1 MNTLGVRS
9 PGSAT
14 AAADVEKPRAIF
26 LMGPTASGKTDL
38 AMAISDHL
46 PVELIS
52 VDSALVYR
60 GLDIGSAKPTPD
72 ELVRYP
78 HRLIDICDPAES
90 YSAGRF
96 REDALEAMAEI
107 TAAGKIPLLVGGTML
122 YFRALLHG
130 MAELP
135 QADPAFRA
143 EVEARARREGWPALH
158 KELAKIDAALA
169 AELHPNHSVRIE
181 RALEVH
187 HLTGKTMSELRAE
200 QERES
205 PVGHYR
211 VQQLAIVPRDRA
223 ILHQRIAQRFERM
236 LEHGFIDEVKAL
248 RARGDLHEDLPAIRA
263 VGYRQVW
270 QYLAGEL
277 DYTQMV
283 DAGIAATRQLAKR
296 QLTWLRGW
304 EQVHYIHAQEP
315 DGKIRKIDE
324 MLDEALKFLG

>member
-1 MNTLGVRS
+1 MSLDNSL
-9 PGSAT
+9 
-14 AAADVEKPRAIF
+14 PRAIF

-38 AMAISDHL
+38 AMAISEHL

-60 GLDIGSAKPTPD
+60 GLDIGSAKPTPE
-72 ELVRYP
+72 ELALYP

-96 REDALEAMAEI
+96 REDALAAMAEI
-107 TAAGKIPLLVGGTML
+107 SAAGKIPLLVGGTML

-130 MAELP
+130 MAEMP
-135 QADPAFRA
+135 EADPEFRA
-143 EVEARARREGWPALH
+143 EIEARAAKEGWPALH
-158 KELAKIDAALA
+158 RELAAIDPELA

-181 RALEVH
+181 RALEVY
-187 HLTGKTMSELRAE
+187 HLSGKTMTQLRAE
-200 QERES
+200 QQRDAL
-205 PVGHYR
+205 VDKYR

-223 ILHQRIAQRFERM
+223 ILHERIAQRFERM
-236 LEHGFIDEVKAL
+236 LANGFIQEVEGL

-277 DYTQMV
+277 DYDQMV
-283 DAGIAATRQLAKR
+283 EAGTAATRQLAKR
-296 QLTWLRGW
+296 QLTWLRRW
-304 EQVHYIHAQEP
+304 PDVSYIHAQ
-315 DGKIRKIDE
+315 DDGGKIRKIDE
-324 MLDEALKFLG
+324 MLVEALKFLG